1 MTDHGFRGHH
11 GPRITPICSLACA
24 LSCLAAI
31 ATVGGAPAVE
41 ADERFALVVSGA
53 SGGEPYAAQQAKWRA
68 ALASALR
75 ERLGIDAGRITVL
88 GEGDAS
94 GPPGGGPAT
103 AAELRRAF
111 TSYARLKQEDLLL
124 VVLIGHGTADPE
136 EAKFNLVGP
145 DLSAAEWRDLIR
157 PIRGRVV
164 FVNTSSASF
173 PFLERLSGPRRVVI
187 TATDSIA
194 QKFVTVFPEYF
205 IQALVDPAADID
217 KNERISIWEAFSAA
231 SLAVRQHYEQRGQLT
246 TERALLDDNGDGV
259 GREAATPGGDGS
271 LASRLYLDTH
281 VGPEVATDPVLVEL
295 LQRRAAL
302 EAEVDELRAR
312 KPLMPAADYAAE
324 FERLMIDLAR
334 VSRDIRRRK
343 S

>member
-1 MTDHGFRGHH
+1 M
-11 GPRITPICSLACA
+11 PRILLVALAFA
-24 LSCLAAI
+24 LVFAEASPSPASSERAARV
-31 ATVGGAPAVE
+31 AE

-68 ALASALR
+68 ALAIALR

-88 GEGDAS
+88 GETGDA
-94 GPPGGGPAT
+94 GGGSAT

-111 TSYARLKQEDLLL
+111 TSYARLKQDDLLL

-187 TATDSIA
+187 TSTDSIA

-217 KNERISIWEAFSAA
+217 KNGRISIWEAFSAA
-231 SLAVRQHYEQRGQLT
+231 SLAVRQHYEQRGQLS

-302 EAEVDELRAR
+302 EADVDELRAR

>member
-1 MTDHGFRGHH
+1 MMSRK
-11 GPRITPICSLACA
+11 PRISRILPGVALVSVICST
-24 LSCLAAI
+24 AI
-31 ATVGGAPAVE
+31 AERRAAAVAE
-41 ADERFALVVSGA
+41 GDERFALIVSGA
-53 SGGEPYAAQQAKWRA
+53 SGGDPYTAQQAKWRE
-68 ALASALR
+68 ALLSALR
-75 ERLGIDAGRITVL
+75 ERLGIDASRIVVL
-88 GEGDAS
+88 GETPEPGSADARA
-94 GPPGGGPAT
+94 AT
-103 AAELRRAF
+103 AAEVRRALG
-111 TSYARLKQEDLLL
+111 SYARLKQDDTLL
-124 VVLIGHGTADPE
+124 VVLIGHGTADAE

-145 DLSAAEWRDLIR
+145 DLSAAEWRELVR

-217 KNERISIWEAFSAA
+217 KNGRISIWEAFSAA

-259 GREAATPGGDGS
+259 GREAGTPGGDGS
-271 LASRLYLDTH
+271 LASRVYLDAH

-312 KPLMPAADYAAE
+312 KQLMPAADYATE

-334 VSRDIRRRK
+334 VSREIRRRK

>member
-1 MTDHGFRGHH
+1 MK
-11 GPRITPICSLACA
+11 GPLA
-24 LSCLAAI
+24 LCLAA
-31 ATVGGAPAVE
+31 VGVAGAAVPDSAVAGE
-41 ADERFALVVSGA
+41 ERYALVVSGA
-53 SGGEPYAAQQAKWRA
+53 TGGDPYTAQHTKWRA
-68 ALASALR
+68 ALTSALR
-75 ERLGIDAGRITVL
+75 ERLGVEATRIAILGDTGDTGRPAGR
-88 GEGDAS
+88 A
-94 GPPGGGPAT
+94 AT
-103 AAELRRAF
+103 AAELRRAMAAY
-111 TSYARLKQEDLLL
+111 TKLTQDDVLL
-124 VVLIGHGTADPE
+124 VVLIGHGTADADAG

-145 DLSAAEWRDLIR
+145 DLSSAEWRDLLR

-187 TATDSIA
+187 TATDSVA

-217 KNERISIWEAFSAA
+217 KNDRISIWEAFSAA
-231 SLAVRQHYEQRGQLT
+231 SLAVQQHYQQRGQLT

-259 GREAATPGGDGS
+259 GREAGTPGSDGS
-271 LASRLYLDTH
+271 LASRIYLDAH
-281 VGPEVATDPVLVEL
+281 IGPEVATDPVLVVLGAGVEG
-295 LQRRAAL
+295 
-302 EAEVDELRAR
+302 LRAR

>member
-1 MTDHGFRGHH
+1 MM
-11 GPRITPICSLACA
+11 LAVAFVAA
-24 LSCLAAI
+24 LASTAI
-31 ATVGGAPAVE
+31 AERGTPAAE
-41 ADERFALVVSGA
+41 GDERFALVVSGA
-53 SGGEPYAAQQAKWRA
+53 SGGEPYTAQQAKWRA
-68 ALASALR
+68 ALLSALR
-75 ERLGIDAGRITVL
+75 ERFGIDASRIVAL
-88 GEGDAS
+88 GETAEPGTADAKA
-94 GPPGGGPAT
+94 AT
-103 AAELRRAF
+103 AAEVRRAF
-111 TSYARLKQEDLLL
+111 ASYARLKQEDTLL
-124 VVLIGHGTADPE
+124 VVLIGHGTADTD

-145 DLSAAEWRDLIR
+145 DLSAAEWRDLVR

-217 KNERISIWEAFSAA
+217 KNGRISIWEAFSAA
-231 SLAVRQHYEQRGQLT
+231 SVAVRQHYEQRGQLT

-259 GREAATPGGDGS
+259 GREAGTPGGDGS
-271 LASRLYLDTH
+271 LASRVYLDAH

-295 LQRRAAL
+295 LQRRASL
-302 EAEVDELRAR
+302 EADVDELRTR

-334 VSRDIRRRK
+334 VSREIRRRK

>member
-1 MTDHGFRGHH
+1 MIG
-11 GPRITPICSLACA
+11 
-24 LSCLAAI
+24 LSVAILCLASVA
-31 ATVGGAPAVE
+31 AGSGTGPEG
-41 ADERFALVVSGA
+41 DERFALVVSGA
-53 SGGEPYAAQQAKWRA
+53 SGGEPYAAQQAKWRE

-75 ERLGIDAGRITVL
+75 ERLGIDAGRITML
-88 GEGDAS
+88 GETGEPGSPADAK
-94 GPPGGGPAT
+94 PAS
-103 AAELRRAF
+103 AAELRRVIS
-111 TSYARLKQEDLLL
+111 TYARLKQDDLLL
-124 VVLIGHGTADPE
+124 VVLIGHGTADAE

-145 DLSAAEWRDLIR
+145 DLSAAEWRELLR
-157 PIRGRVV
+157 PIRARVV

-173 PFLERLSGPRRVVI
+173 PFLERLSASRRVVI

-217 KNERISIWEAFSAA
+217 KNGRISIWEAFSAA

-259 GREAATPGGDGS
+259 GREAGTPGGDGS
-271 LASRLYLDTH
+271 LASRVYLDAH
-281 VGPEVATDPVLVEL
+281 VGPEVATDPILVEL
-295 LQRRAAL
+295 LQRRASL
-302 EAEVDELRAR
+302 EAQVDELRAR

-324 FERLMIDLAR
+324 FEHLMIDLAR
-334 VSRDIRRRK
+334 VSREIRRRK

>member
-1 MTDHGFRGHH
+1 MTRQGM
-11 GPRITPICSLACA
+11 ILICPAGLA
-24 LSCLAAI
+24 LLWLAAI
-31 ATVGGAPAVE
+31 GTAIAATGPE
-41 ADERFALVVSGA
+41 SDERFALVVSGA

-68 ALASALR
+68 ALAAALR
-75 ERLGIDAGRITVL
+75 ERLGIEAGRITIL
-88 GEGDAS
+88 GETGDS
-94 GPPGGGPAT
+94 GGSSGGRPAT
-103 AAELRRAF
+103 ADELRRVF
-111 TSYARLKQEDLLL
+111 SSYTRLKQDDLLL

-187 TATDSIA
+187 TATDSVA

-217 KNERISIWEAFSAA
+217 KNGRVSIWEAFSAA

-271 LASRLYLDTH
+271 FASRLYLDAY
-281 VGPEVATDPVLVEL
+281 VGPEVATDPILVEL
-295 LQRRAAL
+295 LQRRASL

>member
-1 MTDHGFRGHH
+1 LF
-11 GPRITPICSLACA
+11 LAVVLVTA
-24 LSCLAAI
+24 ISSTAI
-31 ATVGGAPAVE
+31 AAAAEG
-41 ADERFALVVSGA
+41 DERFALVVSGA
-53 SGGEPYAAQQAKWRA
+53 SGGEPYTAQQAKWRA
-68 ALASALR
+68 ALLSALR
-75 ERLGIDAGRITVL
+75 ERFGIDASRIVAL
-88 GEGDAS
+88 GETAEPGTADAKA
-94 GPPGGGPAT
+94 AT
-103 AAELRRAF
+103 AAEVRRAF
-111 TSYARLKQEDLLL
+111 ASYARLKQEDTLL
-124 VVLIGHGTADPE
+124 VVLIGHGTADMD

-145 DLSAAEWRDLIR
+145 DLSAAEWRDLVR

-231 SLAVRQHYEQRGQLT
+231 SVAVRQHYEQRGQLT

-259 GREAATPGGDGS
+259 GREAGTPGGDGS
-271 LASRLYLDTH
+271 LASRVYLDAH
-281 VGPEVATDPVLVEL
+281 VGPEAATDPVLVEL
-295 LQRRAAL
+295 LQRRASL
-302 EAEVDELRAR
+302 EAEVDELRTR

-334 VSRDIRRRK
+334 VSREIRRRK

>member
-1 MTDHGFRGHH
+1 MTRWAA
-11 GPRITPICSLACA
+11 LAIV
-24 LSCLAAI
+24 LAVSGA
-31 ATVGGAPAVE
+31 AAVPAANGGTGAAGSE
-41 ADERFALVVSGA
+41 GDERFALIVSGA
-53 SGGEPYAAQQAKWRA
+53 TGGEPYAAQQAKWRA

-75 ERLGIDAGRITVL
+75 ERLGVEGARITIL
-88 GEGDAS
+88 GEGGDPSRAAA
-94 GPPGGGPAT
+94 GRRAT
-103 AAELRRAF
+103 ADELRRVFAGYTRL
-111 TSYARLKQEDLLL
+111 TSEDVLL
-124 VVLIGHGTADPE
+124 VVLIGHGTADTE

-145 DLSAAEWRDLIR
+145 DLSAAEWRELVR

-187 TATDSIA
+187 TATDSIV
-194 QKFVTVFPEYF
+194 QKFATIFPEYF
-205 IQALVDPAADID
+205 IQALVDPGADID
-217 KNERISIWEAFSAA
+217 KNGRVSIWEAFSAA

-259 GREAATPGGDGS
+259 GREAGTPGGDGS
-271 LASRLYLDTH
+271 LASRIYLDAYS
-281 VGPEVATDPVLVEL
+281 GPEAATDPVLVEL

-334 VSRDIRRRK
+334 VSRDVRRRK

>member
-1 MTDHGFRGHH
+1 LGVAVIG
-11 GPRITPICSLACA
+11 
-24 LSCLAAI
+24 LSVAILCLASVA
-31 ATVGGAPAVE
+31 AGSGTGPEG
-41 ADERFALVVSGA
+41 DERFALVVSGA
-53 SGGEPYAAQQAKWRA
+53 SGGEPYAAQQAKWRE

-75 ERLGIDAGRITVL
+75 ERLGIDAGRITML
-88 GEGDAS
+88 GETGEPGSPADAK
-94 GPPGGGPAT
+94 PAS
-103 AAELRRAF
+103 AAELRRVIS
-111 TSYARLKQEDLLL
+111 TYARLKQDDLLL
-124 VVLIGHGTADPE
+124 VVLIGHGTADAE

-145 DLSAAEWRDLIR
+145 DLSAAEWRELLR
-157 PIRGRVV
+157 PIRARVV

-173 PFLERLSGPRRVVI
+173 PFLERLSASRRVVI

-217 KNERISIWEAFSAA
+217 KNGRISIWEAFSAA

-259 GREAATPGGDGS
+259 GREAGTPGGDGS
-271 LASRLYLDTH
+271 LASRVYLDAH
-281 VGPEVATDPVLVEL
+281 VGPEVATDPILVEL
-295 LQRRAAL
+295 LQRRASL
-302 EAEVDELRAR
+302 EAQVDELRAR

-324 FERLMIDLAR
+324 FEHLMIDLAR
-334 VSRDIRRRK
+334 VSREIRRRK

>member
-1 MTDHGFRGHH
+1 MK
-11 GPRITPICSLACA
+11 GPLA
-24 LSCLAAI
+24 LCLAAI
-31 ATVGGAPAVE
+31 GIAAAVPDGAVAAE
-41 ADERFALVVSGA
+41 ERYALVVSGA
-53 SGGEPYAAQQAKWRA
+53 TGGDPYTAQHAKWRA
-68 ALASALR
+68 ALAAALR
-75 ERLGIDAGRITVL
+75 EHLAVEASRIAILGDVGEGGRSPAGR
-88 GEGDAS
+88 A
-94 GPPGGGPAT
+94 AT
-103 AAELRRAF
+103 AADLRRAMAGY
-111 TSYARLKQEDLLL
+111 SKLALDDVLL
-124 VVLIGHGTADPE
+124 VVLIGHGTADADAG

-145 DLSAAEWRDLIR
+145 DLSSAEWRDLLR

-187 TATDSIA
+187 TATDSVA

-217 KNERISIWEAFSAA
+217 KNDRISIWEAFSAA
-231 SLAVRQHYEQRGQLT
+231 SLAVQQHYQQRGQLT

-259 GREAATPGGDGS
+259 GREAGTPGSDGS
-271 LASRLYLDTH
+271 LASRIYLDAHT
-281 VGPEVATDPVLVEL
+281 GPEVATDPVLVEL

-302 EAEVDELRAR
+302 EAEVEGLRAR

>member
-1 MTDHGFRGHH
+1 MIRALAFTAICAASLGSVTLDTA
-11 GPRITPICSLACA
+11 TPVA
-24 LSCLAAI
+24 
-31 ATVGGAPAVE
+31 E
-41 ADERFALVVSGA
+41 ADERYVLVVSGA
-53 SGGEPYAAQQAKWRA
+53 SGGEPYTAQQAKWRA
-68 ALASALR
+68 ALALALR
-75 ERLGIDAGRITVL
+75 ERLGIDAGRLTVL
-88 GEGDAS
+88 GES
-94 GPPGGGPAT
+94 GGAGEGKPAT
-103 AAELRRAF
+103 ATELRRAF
-111 TSYARLKQEDLLL
+111 ASYARLRQEDLLL
-124 VVLIGHGTADPE
+124 VVLIGHGTADAE

-145 DLSAAEWRDLIR
+145 DLSAAEWRDLVR

-205 IQALVDPAADID
+205 IQSLVDPAADID
-217 KNERISIWEAFSAA
+217 KNGRISIWEAFSTA

-259 GREAATPGGDGS
+259 GREAGTPGGDGS
-271 LASRLYLDTH
+271 LASRLYLDAH

-295 LQRRAAL
+295 LQRRVSL

>member
-1 MTDHGFRGHH
+1 VIS
-11 GPRITPICSLACA
+11 RILLFAVVLVAGICSTAMA
-24 LSCLAAI
+24 EPRTPAA
-31 ATVGGAPAVE
+31 AEG
-41 ADERFALVVSGA
+41 DERFVLVVSGA
-53 SGGEPYAAQQAKWRA
+53 TGGEPYTAQQAKWRA
-68 ALASALR
+68 DLMSALR
-75 ERLGIDAGRITVL
+75 ERLGVDASRIILL
-88 GEGDAS
+88 GETGQPDS
-94 GPPGGGPAT
+94 PGEGRAAT
-103 AAELRRAF
+103 AAEIRRVFAG
-111 TSYARLKQEDLLL
+111 YARLTQDDLLL
-124 VVLIGHGTADPE
+124 VVLIGHGTADAE

-145 DLSAAEWRDLIR
+145 DLSAAEWRDLVR

-205 IQALVDPAADID
+205 IQALVEPAADID
-217 KNERISIWEAFSAA
+217 KNGRISIWEAFSAA

-259 GREAATPGGDGS
+259 GREAGTPGGDGS
-271 LASRLYLDTH
+271 LASRVYLDAH
-281 VGPEVATDPVLVEL
+281 VGPEIATDPVLVEL

>member
-1 MTDHGFRGHH
+1 MM
-11 GPRITPICSLACA
+11 LAVAFVAA
-24 LSCLAAI
+24 LASTAI
-31 ATVGGAPAVE
+31 AERGTPA
-41 ADERFALVVSGA
+41 ADGDERFALVVSGA
-53 SGGEPYAAQQAKWRA
+53 SGGEPYTAQQAKWRA
-68 ALASALR
+68 ALLSALR
-75 ERLGIDAGRITVL
+75 ERFGIDASRIVAL
-88 GEGDAS
+88 GEAAEPGTADAKA
-94 GPPGGGPAT
+94 AT
-103 AAELRRAF
+103 AAEVRRAF
-111 TSYARLKQEDLLL
+111 ASYARLKQEDTLL
-124 VVLIGHGTADPE
+124 VVLIGHGTADTD

-145 DLSAAEWRDLIR
+145 DLSAAEWRDLVR

-217 KNERISIWEAFSAA
+217 KNGRISIWEAFSAA
-231 SLAVRQHYEQRGQLT
+231 SVAVRQHYEQRGQLT

-259 GREAATPGGDGS
+259 GREAGTPGGDGS
-271 LASRLYLDTH
+271 LASRVYLDAH
-281 VGPEVATDPVLVEL
+281 VGPEAATDPVLVEL
-295 LQRRAAL
+295 LQRRASL
-302 EAEVDELRAR
+302 EADVDELRTR

-334 VSRDIRRRK
+334 VSREIRRRK

>member
-1 MTDHGFRGHH
+1 MGSPAAVGSPVTGIRLVAVSLTAVSVLHA
-11 GPRITPICSLACA
+11 GPS
-24 LSCLAAI
+24 AA
-31 ATVGGAPAVE
+31 GPAAE
-41 ADERFALVVSGA
+41 EERFALVVSGA
-53 SGGEPYAAQQAKWRA
+53 PGGEPYATQHAKWRA
-68 ALASALR
+68 ALAAVLR
-75 ERLGIDAGRITVL
+75 ERLALDAARVTIL
-88 GEGDAS
+88 GDDAAES
-94 GPPGGGPAT
+94 SRAAAARPAT
-103 AAELRRAF
+103 AQELRRVFAG
-111 TSYARLKQEDLLL
+111 YLRLAADDVLL
-124 VVLIGHGTADPE
+124 VVLIGHGSADAE

-157 PIRGRVV
+157 PIRARVV

-194 QKFVTVFPEYF
+194 QKFVTAFPEYF
-205 IQALVDPAADID
+205 IQALVDQASDID
-217 KNERISIWEAFSAA
+217 KNGRVSIWEAFSAA

-259 GREAATPGGDGS
+259 GREAGTPGSDGS
-271 LASRLYLDTH
+271 LASRIYLDTH
-281 VGPEVATDPVLVEL
+281 TGPEVATDPMLVEL

-302 EAEVDELRAR
+302 EAEVDELRTR
-312 KPLMPAADYAAE
+312 KPLMPAGDYAAE

-334 VSRDIRRRK
+334 VSREIRRRK

>member
-1 MTDHGFRGHH
+1 MLVAV
-11 GPRITPICSLACA
+11 LASAAFLVASSPCA
-24 LSCLAAI
+24 AA
-31 ATVGGAPAVE
+31 E
-41 ADERFALVVSGA
+41 ADERYALVVSGA
-53 SGGEPYAAQQAKWRA
+53 TGGEPYDTQQAKWRA
-68 ALASALR
+68 ALTSALR
-75 ERLGIDAGRITVL
+75 ERLGIDAERMTVL
-88 GEGDAS
+88 GDRGEAGA
-94 GPPGGGPAT
+94 PVGGQRAT

-111 TSYARLKQEDLLL
+111 AGYARLKQEDLLL
-124 VVLIGHGTADPE
+124 VILIGHGTADAE

-145 DLSAAEWRDLIR
+145 DLSAAEWRDLLR
-157 PIRGRVV
+157 PVRGRVV

-205 IQALVDPAADID
+205 IQSLVDPAADID
-217 KNERISIWEAFSAA
+217 KNGRISIWEAFSAA

-259 GREAATPGGDGS
+259 GREAGTPGGDGS
-271 LASRLYLDTH
+271 LASRLYLDAH
-281 VGPEVATDPVLVEL
+281 VGPEVATDPALVEL

-302 EAEVDELRAR
+302 EAQVDELRAR

-334 VSRDIRRRK
+334 VSRDIRRKK